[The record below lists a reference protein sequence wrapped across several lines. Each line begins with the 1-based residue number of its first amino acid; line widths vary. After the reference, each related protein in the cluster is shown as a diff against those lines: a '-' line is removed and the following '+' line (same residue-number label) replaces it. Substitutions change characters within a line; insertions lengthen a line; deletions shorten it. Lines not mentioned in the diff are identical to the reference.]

1 MRNLRFAMFGAGF
14 WSRFQLAGWRELPG
28 VECVAIFNRTL
39 SKAQALAKEFGVP
52 RTYADPEELLRKE
65 KLDFVDV
72 VTDVDTHSRYV
83 KLAAAHKLPVIGQKP
98 MAPSLSVA
106 EDMVKTCRDAGVP
119 FFVNENFRWQTPIR
133 QVKQILASGVIGTP
147 FRARLDM
154 VSGFPVFKNQPF
166 LAELEQFVLTDVGSH
181 ILDVARF
188 YFGEAERLYCRAQR
202 IHPTIKGEDVATVI
216 MKMGGV
222 TTVIVELGYAEN
234 ALEQDKFP
242 QTLAFIEGD
251 QGSLELC
258 VDYWI
263 RVTTRE
269 GTMSKRYPPPRY
281 SWADPAYDVCHASI
295 VPCQANLLQAL
306 RGEGPAETTGEDNI
320 KTARL
325 VFASYESARTGQ
337 VMPIVGDQFRARGSP
352 VVRI

>member
-1 MRNLRFAMFGAGF
+1 MKNLRFAMLGAGF

-52 RTYADPEELLRKE
+52 SAYSDAEELLRRE

-72 VTDVDTHSRYV
+72 VTDVGTHSQYV
-83 KLAAAHKLPVIGQKP
+83 KLAASHKLPVIGQKP
-98 MAPSLSVA
+98 MAPSLNVA

-133 QVKQILASGVIGTP
+133 QVKAILTSGVIGTP
-147 FRARLDM
+147 FRARLEM
-154 VSGFPVFKNQPF
+154 VSSFPVFQNQPF
-166 LAELEQFVLTDVGSH
+166 LAELEEFVLTDVGSH
-181 ILDVARF
+181 TLDVARF
-188 YFGEAERLYCRAQR
+188 YFGEAESLYCQTQR

-216 MKMGGV
+216 MKMGGK

-234 ALEQDKFP
+234 ALEREGFP
-242 QTLAFIEGD
+242 QTLVFIEGE

-263 RVTTRE
+263 RVTTRD
-269 GTMSKRYPPPRY
+269 GTLIKRYPPPHY
-281 SWADPAYDVCHASI
+281 PWADPAYDVCHASI

-306 RGEGPAETTGEDNI
+306 RGEGAAETTGEDNI
-320 KTARL
+320 KTVRL
-325 VFASYESARTGQ
+325 VFASYESARTG
-337 VMPIVGDQFRARGSP
+337 RA
-352 VVRI
+352 IHF